1 MLTILLLFTAWLANW
16 RLLARLATTT
26 VLLHLLT
33 IRLLLELQD
42 LIIDELSVVV
52 LLLTSCAFVVEIEG
66 LLNGCNGLGVQLRNL
81 LLLLLLLMA
90 IVQDFL

>member
-1 MLTILLLFTAWLANW
+1 M
-16 RLLARLATTT
+16 
-26 VLLHLLT
+26 
-33 IRLLLELQD
+33 
-42 LIIDELSVVV
+42 IIDELSVVV
-52 LLLTSCAFVVEIEG
+52 LLLTSAAFVVDVEG